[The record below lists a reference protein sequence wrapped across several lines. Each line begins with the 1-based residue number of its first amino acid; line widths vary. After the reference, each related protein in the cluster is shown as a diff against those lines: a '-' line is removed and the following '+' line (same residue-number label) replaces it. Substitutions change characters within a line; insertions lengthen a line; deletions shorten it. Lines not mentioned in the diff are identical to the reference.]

1 MDEDIPYLHCQL
13 RNLKKIQLVIVRTM
27 WYMRI
32 GIVSSKRRCDGT
44 LVKRNQKLNLELSKE
59 KQKKHANIQQL
70 SRNCSV
76 AL

>member
-1 MDEDIPYLHCQL
+1 M
-13 RNLKKIQLVIVRTM
+13 R
-27 WYMRI
+27 YMRI

-59 KQKKHANIQQL
+59 KQKKHAKIQQL
-70 SRNCSV
+70 SRNCSG